1 MEAVARSAPAIAI
14 PFEVFHPAGSPSVV
28 MIAHGL
34 LDSAIGYV
42 IVDNPFALKNN
53 PHCLDFADN
62 YHVAVDV
69 FGVTRNISIPMR
81 VAAICFDIVGCNV

>member
-1 MEAVARSAPAIAI
+1 MTLFVDEKAMGNVMFSILFP
-14 PFEVFHPAGSPSVV
+14 VV
-28 MIAHGL
+28 
-34 LDSAIGYV
+34 
-42 IVDNPFALKNN
+42 